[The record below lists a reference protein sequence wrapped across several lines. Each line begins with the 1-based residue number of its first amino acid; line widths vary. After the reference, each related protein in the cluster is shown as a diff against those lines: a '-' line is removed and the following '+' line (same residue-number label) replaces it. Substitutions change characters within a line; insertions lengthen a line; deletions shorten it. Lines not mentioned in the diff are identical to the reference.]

1 MKINTLPGGN
11 IKKRPEVLYSGV
23 IACFVFSLFAG
34 MIIFVMADSLWGAD
48 TAVSE
53 TPKENGASVILS
65 DISIVDNAVKV
76 RVSGPIKYTL
86 YKPANAFQCTVE
98 IEGASV
104 GRFSDKII
112 STSRGIT
119 EVVPVQINVPSL
131 SARLNIF
138 LQSPAE
144 VKTEIVGDT
153 LIISLE
159 KTAGARTE
167 AAEPAP
173 VGVADSAPA
182 PAAKEGSAREITEL
196 FVEGKSAKQSAEEE
210 REPAAAGQ
218 IPVGREGAAREITE
232 IFFDRDKDLVELIIK
247 ADGKMREPAVYQL
260 DGTVMIDIAGVMFK
274 GSVPPKMIPPVRDI
288 KVKSESD
295 RLRIVITT
303 QAGARPDFYV
313 LEDELLVDFAPSG
326 AAAKKGIT
334 ERGPLVQDKI
344 VDGSKV
350 ISLDFQDADIV
361 PILRLLG
368 DVSGYNIVVHPD
380 VKGKITMKLLN
391 VPWTQALEIVIK
403 TFNLEKVVE
412 GNIIRIATVKAFQ
425 EEKKS
430 TAENKELFGKA
441 EDIVTKVFTVNN
453 ANVDKLKE
461 SIDKGKILSPRG
473 TVSTDLR
480 TRALIV
486 KDIQSTIDEVQRLIT
501 ALDKPTRQV
510 MIEARIVEM
519 TATYAQSLGV
529 EWGMTGKAKG
539 MLGKNDQFSTQGS
552 QGSSVPGG
560 LSAGTGLFNLPA
572 ATSATPLTSAI
583 TFGYLTADKTLGLD
597 IRLSAVET
605 NGQVKVI
612 ASPKIMTLDN
622 TEAMIKQGKKI
633 PVTTQQV
640 TGGVIT
646 FSTAYIDAMLKLTV
660 TPQIS
665 PDGAIVMKLEL
676 IKEEPNY
683 TITDNQGNPQID
695 TRQASTQV
703 VLNDGETVVIG
714 GIINNSDSKTNNVV
728 PGISKIPLIG
738 ELFKQRTKETSNF
751 ELLIFLTPRLLQ

>member
-11 IKKRPEVLYSGV
+11 IKKRPEVRYSGV

-34 MIIFVMADSLWGAD
+34 MIIFAMADSLWGAD

-53 TPKENGASVILS
+53 TPKENEAAATLS

-98 IEGASV
+98 IEGASI

-138 LQSPAE
+138 MQSPSE

-159 KTAGARTE
+159 KTA
-167 AAEPAP
+167 P
-173 VGVADSAPA
+173 VGVAYSAPA
-182 PAAKEGSAREITEL
+182 PAVKDGSAREITEV

-210 REPAAAGQ
+210 REPAAAGRV
-218 IPVGREGAAREITE
+218 PVSREGAAREITE

-247 ADGKMREPAVYQL
+247 ADGKMSEPAVYQL
-260 DGTVMIDIAGVMFK
+260 DGTLMIDISGVMFK
-274 GSVPPKMIPPVRDI
+274 GSVPPQMIPPVKDI
-288 KVKSESD
+288 KVKSEGD

-303 QAGARPDFYV
+303 QSGAQPDVYV
-313 LEDELLVDFAPSG
+313 LDDELLVDFVPSG
-326 AAAKKGIT
+326 AAAKKGVT

-344 VDGSKV
+344 VDGNKV

-453 ANVDKLKE
+453 ANVDKLKD
-461 SIDKGKILSPRG
+461 SIEKGKILSPRG

-480 TRALIV
+480 TRALII
-486 KDIQSTIDEVQRLIT
+486 KDIQPSIDEVQRLIT

-519 TATYAQSLGV
+519 TATYSQSLGV
-529 EWGMTGKAKG
+529 QWGITGKAQG
-539 MLGKNDQFSTQGS
+539 VMGTRGDSFSVTGS
-552 QGSSVPGG
+552 QGSSVQGG
-560 LSAGTGLFNLPA
+560 LSSGAGLFNLPA
-572 ATSATPLTSAI
+572 ATAATPISSAI

-597 IRLSAVET
+597 IRLSAIET

-622 TEAMIKQGKKI
+622 TEAVIKQGKKI
-633 PVTTQQV
+633 PITTIQSSQV
-640 TGGVIT
+640 PGGTAT

-676 IKEEPNY
+676 IKDEPNY
-683 TITDNQGNPQID
+683 TVQDSQGNPQID

-714 GIINNSDSKTNNVV
+714 GIINNSDTKTNNVV
-728 PGISKIPLIG
+728 PGLSKIPLIG

-751 ELLIFLTPRLLQ
+751 ELLIFLTPRLMQ